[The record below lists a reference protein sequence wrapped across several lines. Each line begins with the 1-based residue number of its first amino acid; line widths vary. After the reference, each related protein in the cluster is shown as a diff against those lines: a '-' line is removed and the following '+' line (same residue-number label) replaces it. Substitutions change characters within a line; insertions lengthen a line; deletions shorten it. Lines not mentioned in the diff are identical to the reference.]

1 MKIPKIPKKVSD
13 VLLELG
19 IEILK
24 TLKNINAKGKLS
36 KSGKTKPEKGD
47 INK

>member
-1 MKIPKIPKKVSD
+1 MKIPKIPKKVAD

-19 IEILK
+19 IVILK

-36 KSGKTKPEKGD
+36 NSGKLKSEKGETD
-47 INK
+47 K